1 MEKKDLLDGKKILI
15 VDDESDILEVLEDL
29 LTMCN
34 VVTATTF
41 DEGKILLE
49 SEYFDL
55 AILDI
60 MGVNGYELLNIANKE
75 KVTSV
80 MLTAAALSPDN
91 IVKSHK
97 NGAAFFVPKPEM
109 IDIVSYLNDILE
121 AEEKGKSTW
130 WRWRWLWLLF
140 KQQLRD
146 TRWNLFDFVRIHIWC
161 RNKRPNHA
169 QQKEYAKDLPQKAA
183 ILSFLVGMLVPRQAI
198 FSVKRNVQLLLL
210 T

>member
-130 WRWRWLWLLF
+130 WRWYDRLGAF
-140 KQQLRD
+140 YE
-146 TRWNLFDFVRIHIWC
+146 
-161 RNKRPNHA
+161 KRFGPDW
-169 QQKEYAKDLPQKAA
+169 QKDDKAFWTKFTY
-183 ILSFLVGMLVPRQAI
+183 I
-198 FSVKRNVQLLLL
+198 
-210 T
+210 